1 MVLGKQ
7 IKLRSGDFAPDVLR
21 IAFHLNIEHE
31 QALLAEKKL
40 VYVINEYING
50 QAK

>member
-1 MVLGKQ
+1 MLGKQ
-7 IKLRSGDFAPDVLR
+7 IRLRSVDFAPDVLR
-21 IAFHLNIEHE
+21 IAFHLNIEQEH
-31 QALLAEKKL
+31 AHLAEKKL